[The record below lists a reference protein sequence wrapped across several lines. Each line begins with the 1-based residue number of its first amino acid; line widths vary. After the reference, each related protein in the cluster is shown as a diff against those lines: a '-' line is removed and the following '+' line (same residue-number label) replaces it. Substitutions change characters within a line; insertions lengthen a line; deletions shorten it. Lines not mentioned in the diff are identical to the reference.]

1 VSDTSGALQRT
12 ENKRR
17 QRELIAVGVA
27 AATLVAFVLMQTELP
42 PLTSH
47 TSLISNL
54 VVILLFDLSF
64 LLLGLML
71 LLVGRNLA
79 KAIFERRR
87 GLIGAKLQARLV
99 FGFIAVAIVPSAF
112 LLYVAGSFLRA
123 DIDSWFDPH
132 YERMLDDSFE
142 IAKVYYLNSANNA
155 AHFARILAGK
165 ITNANLLAPGNHGKL
180 RSFIEQAQQEYN
192 LGTVEV
198 FSPDRKL
205 LMFELSPSTPTG
217 IGVSPDSALL
227 RETLKGH
234 ALTRADR
241 FHKSDVIRGSAPIFS
256 ATDSDDVAGAIVVDY
271 YLPKSLAARAAGIS
285 QAVQGYFQLR
295 ILHQPIMHSYILALV
310 LIGLAVVLLA
320 SWFGIYLARELTG
333 PIKLLAEGTLALA
346 GGNLNYEIPPV
357 GDDEIAHLVESF
369 NRMTSDLRKSRAE
382 LERRRRYTETLLLN
396 VSAGVVGLDPEGR
409 ITTINPCAERML
421 GLHASAVLGCEYGKC
436 FESELRRSLDEIFA
450 GHARPREARRA
461 LKLEI
466 GGTETELML
475 TASRL
480 DEDEPTHDRADL
492 GTVLFFEDV
501 SQIAKIERMEA
512 WREVARRIAHE
523 IKNPLTPIQLSAERL
538 RRQFSR
544 RDGGME
550 PALRP
555 SQGDGRQRLADDK
568 LESLFNPYAEL
579 VDECTRTIIGEVDDL
594 KRLVNEF
601 SAFARMPQLNPTPG
615 NLNAL
620 VEETVMTFREAHRVV
635 RFELDLQPSLP
646 LIAIDREGLK
656 RALINLL
663 DNAVAATGYGVRNGA
678 PQIIVRTALDSASG
692 VVMLEVADNG
702 IGIDRRIRSRIFE
715 PYFSTRPGGTGL
727 GLAIVATIVTDHH
740 GFIRVR
746 ENKPQGSRFQLEF
759 PIKDEELSKL
769 SIRGGTG

>member
-1 VSDTSGALQRT
+1 MSDTSGALQRT

-17 QRELIAVGVA
+17 RRELIAVAVA

-42 PLTSH
+42 PLSSH

-87 GLIGAKLQARLV
+87 GLIGSKLQTRLV

-112 LLYVAGSFLRA
+112 LLYVAGAFLHT
-123 DIDSWFDPH
+123 DIDSWFDPE
-132 YERMLDDSFE
+132 YGRMLDNSFE

-155 AHFARILAGK
+155 AHFARIMSGK
-165 ITNANLLAPGNHGKL
+165 ITNRNLLAPANHAQL
-180 RSFIEQAQQEYN
+180 RAFIEQAQQEYN

-198 FSPDRKL
+198 FSADRKL
-205 LMFELSPSTPTG
+205 LTFELSPSIPTG

-234 ALTRADR
+234 PVTRADR
-241 FHKSDVIRGSAPIFS
+241 FGKSDVIRGSAPIFS

-271 YLPKSLAARAAGIS
+271 FLPKSLAARAAGIS
-285 QAVQGYFQLR
+285 QAVQAYFQLH
-295 ILHQPIMHSYILALV
+295 ILHQPIMHSYILTLA

-320 SWFGIYLARELTG
+320 SWFGVYLARELTG
-333 PIKLLAEGTLALA
+333 PIKSLAEGTQALA
-346 GGNLNYEIPPV
+346 AGNLNYEIAPV
-357 GDDEIAHLVESF
+357 GDDEIGHLVESF

-382 LERRRRYTETLLLN
+382 LEQRRRYTETLLLN
-396 VSAGVVGLDPEGR
+396 VSAGVVGLDREGR
-409 ITTINPCAERML
+409 ISAINPCAERML
-421 GLHASAVLGCEYGKC
+421 GLRATDVLGHEYSNC
-436 FESELRRSLDEIFA
+436 FDPHLRRSLDDIFA
-450 GHARPREARRA
+450 DAVRLREVRCA

-466 GGTETELML
+466 GGAETELML

-480 DEDEPTHDRADL
+480 GDDDAADNGPDL

-544 RDGGME
+544 RDAAALGLALP
-550 PALRP
+550 PADNKP
-555 SQGDGRQRLADDK
+555 EAPY
-568 LESLFNPYAEL
+568 EPYAEL

-594 KRLVNEF
+594 KRLVDEF
-601 SAFARMPQLNPTPG
+601 SAFARMPQLNPVPG
-615 NLNAL
+615 NLNTL
-620 VEETVMTFREAHRVV
+620 VEETVTTFREAHDEV
-635 RFELDLQPSLP
+635 RFELALEPAVP
-646 LIAIDREGLK
+646 IIAIDREALK
-656 RALINLL
+656 RALVNLL
-663 DNAVAATGYGVRNGA
+663 DNAVAATRPNGHNGA
-678 PQIIVRTALDSASG
+678 GRQI
-692 VVMLEVADNG
+692 
-702 IGIDRRIRSRIFE
+702 
-715 PYFSTRPGGTGL
+715 
-727 GLAIVATIVTDHH
+727 
-740 GFIRVR
+740 
-746 ENKPQGSRFQLEF
+746 
-759 PIKDEELSKL
+759 
-769 SIRGGTG
+769 